1 MDCHD
6 RAGGGEAP
14 SRWLAVFDPE
24 FGAFEYEGAGLKFTV
39 GRLHVVTLIIA
50 FDCR

>member
-6 RAGGGEAP
+6 RANGGEAP

-24 FGAFEYEGAGLKFTV
+24 FVAFEYEV
-39 GRLHVVTLIIA
+39 Q
-50 FDCR
+50 D